1 MVKTHAL
8 FCSMLLIVQVRQTH
22 FENIVAGIAGR
33 RSRGSA
39 RAVLCHVSAV
49 VACLAVPPCMYL
61 FGSEMSFVSLTFV
74 VYPCMFNVALLVNTD
89 AVCFGGIDQ
98 VQPLVGRLGRQ

>member
-1 MVKTHAL
+1 
-8 FCSMLLIVQVRQTH
+8 
-22 FENIVAGIAGR
+22 
-33 RSRGSA
+33 
-39 RAVLCHVSAV
+39 
-49 VACLAVPPCMYL
+49 MYL